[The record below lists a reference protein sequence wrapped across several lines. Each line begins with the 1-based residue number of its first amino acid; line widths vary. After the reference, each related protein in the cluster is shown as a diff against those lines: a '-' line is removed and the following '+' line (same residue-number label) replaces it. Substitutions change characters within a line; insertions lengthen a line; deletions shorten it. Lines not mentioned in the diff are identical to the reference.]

1 MIQQLTLGWLVY
13 DLTGSA
19 VLLGALSALRMLPFL
34 IFGPVGGVIADR
46 VDRRKLITSLY
57 CLFSLLSLSMG
68 SVVALGI
75 VQIWHLFVFV
85 SITGVMAS
93 FLITVEHSI
102 IPNTVPREELMN
114 AVALDF
120 GAFNTTRVIA
130 PVLGGFLI
138 PLFGAAG
145 NLFVESAVTAC
156 AALVTYSLRLAPV
169 KAVGKKSSV
178 ITHFREG
185 VGYLWS
191 NPMVV
196 TIMVVALVPAVF
208 AMPHQALMPIFQKDV
223 LGVGPEGLGF
233 MVAAP
238 GLGAVGG
245 MLLLATIASGI
256 VRKGLFLLGCMTLLG
271 LSLIFFSQST
281 SLSLAL
287 VALMGVGGFHAL
299 FGAIKNTM
307 VQLTVPDEL
316 RGRVNSLFLLER
328 GLTPMGSFAAG
339 VAAHYFS
346 APITVTVMGSMVVL
360 LAALVLLRVPRI
372 RGKNLLG

>member
-1 MIQQLTLGWLVY
+1 MIEHLTLGWLVY

-57 CLFSLLSLSMG
+57 CLFSIISFAMG
-68 SVVALGI
+68 GVVALGI
-75 VQIWHLFVFV
+75 VQVWHLFVFV
-85 SITGVMAS
+85 LVTGVAAS
-93 FLITVEHSI
+93 FLITVEHSL

-130 PVLGGFLI
+130 PVMGGFLI
-138 PLFGAAG
+138 PMFGAAG
-145 NLFVESAVTAC
+145 NLFVESAVTLS
-156 AALVTYSLRLAPV
+156 AAFMTYSLRLAPV
-169 KAVGKKSSV
+169 KALAHKPSV
-178 ITHFREG
+178 IAHFKEG
-185 VGYLWS
+185 VGYLRS

-196 TIMVVALVPAVF
+196 TLMVVALVPAVF

-223 LGVGPEGLGF
+223 LGVGPEGLGL

-238 GLGAVGG
+238 GLGAVAG
-245 MLLLATIASGI
+245 MLLLASIASRI
-256 VRKGLFLLGCMTLLG
+256 MRKGLFLLGCMALLG

-287 VALMGVGGFHAL
+287 LALVGVGGFHAL

-307 VQLTVPDEL
+307 VQLNVPDQL

-328 GLTPMGSFAAG
+328 GLTPAGSFVAG

-346 APITVTVMGSMVVL
+346 APVTVTVMGSIVVL
-360 LAALVLLRVPRI
+360 LAGLVLLWVPRI
-372 RGKNLLG
+372 RGKNLLA